1 MSKSKQKT
9 KFSIFTV
16 LLIIVFVI
24 LFVYAL
30 SFILLLSWG
39 FMTSL
44 KSIIDFTD
52 LGNVMGLPDERF
64 SAEQLK
70 FANYTLV
77 INSFEFPI
85 PDKSYYSALFGLISK
100 PKIPNTNFL
109 MLVWNSVAYAIFGC
123 VLHSFT
129 AATVAFICAKYKFK
143 YCEVIY
149 TTALIIMIIPI
160 VGAYPSELKM
170 MQDLGLYNS
179 YFGMWF
185 QKINFTGIYFFVF
198 YAFFRG
204 LPDSYIEAAEIDGAS
219 QLSTY
224 ITIVIPLAIK
234 VISTVMLLSFIDY
247 WNNYQNSLLYFP
259 SMPTL
264 AYGVFQMSTQTTNH
278 NPNMKGAW
286 GTPQKVAGCMTLA
299 LPLIVLFIVFRN
311 KILGD
316 VSLGGLKE

>member
-1 MSKSKQKT
+1 MNKSKQKA
-9 KFSIFTV
+9 KFSIFTL
-16 LLIIVFVI
+16 LLIVVFVI

-52 LGNVMGLPDERF
+52 LGNIVGLPDQKWSADQLRF
-64 SAEQLK
+64 S
-70 FANYTLV
+70 NYSLV
-77 INSFEFPI
+77 ISSFEFPV
-85 PDKSYYSALFGLISK
+85 PDKSYYSSVFGYVEK
-100 PKIPNTNFL
+100 PKVYTNFL
-109 MLVWNSVAYAIFGC
+109 ILIWNSIAYSVFGC
-123 VLHSFT
+123 VLHSFA

-143 YCEVIY
+143 YCEIIY
-149 TTALIIMIIPI
+149 NTALIIMIIPI

-224 ITIVIPLAIK
+224 VTIVIPLAIK

-247 WNNYQNSLLYFP
+247 WNNYQNALLYFP

-264 AYGVFQMSTQTTNH
+264 AYGVFSMSTQTMNA

-286 GTPQKVAGCMTLA
+286 GTPQKAAACMTLA
-299 LPLIVLFIVFRN
+299 LPLIVLFIIFRN